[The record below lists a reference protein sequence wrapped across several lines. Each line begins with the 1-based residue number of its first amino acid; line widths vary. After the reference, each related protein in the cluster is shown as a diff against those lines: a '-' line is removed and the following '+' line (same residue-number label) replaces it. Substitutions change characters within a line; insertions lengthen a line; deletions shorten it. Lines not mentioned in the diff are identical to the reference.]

1 MSSYNQA
8 WGHPCLLEKDYRPC
22 PNSTWVDSNASSSR
36 CPIGLLVKGASTSQ
50 YLGPKSHSDPPV
62 WSYCFLLIPT
72 LNVWGNKT
80 SFVGQGVLSLLWP
93 CHSSSFL
100 SNWSVPSVPLHT
112 AISPRRLTAPP
123 ETVSRAFVCAVQKL
137 LHRVSSNSE

>member
-1 MSSYNQA
+1 MPHRFACQGSLY
-8 WGHPCLLEKDYRPC
+8 
-22 PNSTWVDSNASSSR
+22 
-36 CPIGLLVKGASTSQ
+36 SQ

-80 SFVGQGVLSLLWP
+80 SFVGRGVLSLLWP

-112 AISPRRLTAPP
+112 AISPRRPTAPP
-123 ETVSRAFVCAVQKL
+123 ETVSRAFVWAAQKL
-137 LHRVSSNSE
+137 LHQVSSNSEQPLKRAGVLNFVIRAILYVKKYNLQGKWCGNK